1 VPEPVELTSVEG
13 QIKVQRQG
21 KKIPTSKFNEL
32 AVEVKKT
39 GEDSESEDSIF
50 VLQQADGSSVRGNG
64 ESSRDGN
71 RGNEKRCQV
80 LNWARREP
88 WSSV

>member
-1 VPEPVELTSVEG
+1 MPEPVELTSVEG

-50 VLQQADGSSVRGNG
+50 VLQQADRSSVRGNG

-71 RGNEKRCQV
+71 RGNGKGCQV